1 MKKAQINE
9 LRHFSRK
16 LVRELGI
23 LELNKTRSNRTPQHW
38 HALIEIHNQPN
49 MTITQL
55 GGLLLVTN
63 STISRIVGSL
73 VKEGLVTSTPG
84 IDKRENFLQITGE
97 GLSEIEYIDHFSNS
111 KILGALEFLTEA
123 EHSEIIEAI
132 KKYSGA
138 LEKSRILREQVK
150 IHTLSTS
157 RSLRK
162 QIILFIENI
171 QKNEFAIPITP
182 EINACILKAESEF
195 YYHNSY
201 NFWYAVND
209 EGQIIGSIGLKK
221 VNDTQG
227 EIKKFF
233 VHQQYRGK
241 KVAQKLMKTLVKAA
255 VRHQFD
261 ELFLGTV
268 DLLKAAQRFYEK
280 YGFNKIAKQN
290 LPKEFVLCPLDTV
303 FFKGKISEQQIR
315 LEDGKG

>member
-1 MKKAQINE
+1 MKKVQVNE

-16 LVRELGI
+16 LVRELGM

-38 HALIEIHNQPN
+38 HALIEIHNEPN
-49 MTITQL
+49 ITTTKL
-55 GGLLLVTN
+55 GGLLLLTN

-84 IDKRENFLQITGE
+84 IDKRENFLQITE
-97 GLSEIEYIDHFSNS
+97 DGLSEINYIDHFSNT
-111 KILGALEFLTEA
+111 KILGALEFLTKTEQV
-123 EHSEIIEAI
+123 EIVEAI

-138 LEKSRILREQVK
+138 LEKSRILRNQVK

-162 QIILFIENI
+162 QIINMIENI
-171 QKNEFAIPITP
+171 QKNEFAIPITSD
-182 EINACILKAESEF
+182 INACILKAETEF

-221 VNDTQG
+221 LNNEQA

-233 VHQQYRGK
+233 VHHQYRGK
-241 KVAQKLMKTLVKAA
+241 KVSQKLMKNLLKATVK
-255 VRHQFD
+255 HQFK

-268 DLLKAAQRFYEK
+268 DTLLAAQRFYEK
-280 YGFNKIAKQN
+280 CGFNLIRKES
-290 LPKEFVLCPLDTV
+290 LPKEFVLCPLDNV
-303 FFKGKISEQQIR
+303 FFKAKSSDLLKIFSEC
-315 LEDGKG
+315 G